1 MPFRSRVFLVL
12 AVVGFVPLLVLGWLS
27 FSVNRTELETTVG
40 RAHEATAVAAARAC
54 ERWVAQTIDSLR
66 LSLSAISFDQLTPA
80 EAATVLRIP
89 YRQLEAVEAVALLDE
104 TGNALV
110 PPLIEGK
117 SGAQQLD
124 QEDVD
129 LFARHV
135 PLAYATAAGTAIGP
149 PYRGRSGAAH
159 LAVAVRAGAPGP
171 DGAPL
176 LIVAA
181 QLSLGQ
187 LERQMRELAQDG
199 AVAYLVDRDGK
210 VIAGT
215 PGSPLTAAELDLIKG
230 GLASSHALSRPLRRG
245 NGADWLAAFAPLGD
259 LGWGVVVA
267 QPAARAFRPADR
279 VRVYTL
285 FWAGVTLALVALLG
299 AFLSRGLAEPIRHL
313 SLAATALT
321 EGRYDHT
328 AQVET
333 NDELGR
339 FAAAF
344 NHMAREVRRRDDEI
358 RRWNAEL
365 QDRVER
371 RTAELKE
378 AQDQILRTRRL
389 AALGSMAAGIA
400 HELNNPLTALT
411 GAAALLRHRLDP
423 GGPHDP
429 LLRILVEQSA
439 RVAQLGADLR
449 RFADQE
455 REQAGTR
462 FPLAA
467 PVRAA
472 LDSYKDELTGRRIEL
487 TTDLREAVPD
497 TQGDPEQIQQAVSQL
512 VRNAIQAMPE
522 GGKLTVRL
530 VDVEGEALKLSVSD
544 TGKGIPAP
552 IRERIF
558 DPFFTTKD
566 GHAGTGLGLSIAHTV
581 VLAHHGKLTV
591 ESEEGRGAT
600 FTVLLP
606 TAGAAAHLR

>member
-1 MPFRSRVFLVL
+1 VPFRSRVFLVL

-27 FSVNRTELETTVG
+27 FSVNRAELETTVG
-40 RAHEATAVAAARAC
+40 RAHEATAIAAARAC
-54 ERWVAQTIDSLR
+54 ERWVAQTLDSLR

-89 YRQLEAVEAVALLDE
+89 YRQLDPVEAIALLDE
-104 TGNALV
+104 SGNALV

-117 SGAQQLD
+117 SGVRQLD

-129 LFARHV
+129 LFAHHV
-135 PLAYATAAGTAIGP
+135 PFAYATAAGAAIGP
-149 PYRGRSGAAH
+149 PYRGKSGSAR
-159 LAVAVRAGAPGP
+159 LAVAVRTGLPGP

-181 QLSLGQ
+181 QLSLDQ

-199 AVAYLVDRDGK
+199 SVAYLVDRDGT

-215 PGSPLTAAELDLIKG
+215 AGSPLTPAEVDLIKAG
-230 GLASSHALSRPLRRG
+230 VASSHALSRQVRRG
-245 NGADWLAAFAPLGD
+245 NGTDWLAAFAPLGD
-259 LGWGVVVA
+259 LGWGVVIA
-267 QPAARAFRPADR
+267 QPAGRALRPADR
-279 VRVYTL
+279 VRLYTL
-285 FWAGVTLALVALLG
+285 FWAGVTLVLVTLLG
-299 AFLSRGLAEPIRHL
+299 AFLSRGLTEPIRHL
-313 SLAATALT
+313 SIAASALT

-339 FAAAF
+339 FAVAF

-365 QDRVER
+365 QDRVDR

-378 AQDQILRTRRL
+378 AQDQIQRSRRL

-411 GAAALLRHRLDP
+411 GAASLLRQQLDP
-423 GGPHDP
+423 GGAQDG
-429 LLRILVEQSA
+429 LVRILVEQSA
-439 RVAQLGADLR
+439 RVAQLGSDLR

-462 FPLAA
+462 FPLATA
-467 PVRAA
+467 VRAA
-472 LDSYKDELTGRRIEL
+472 LESCKEELSGRQIEL
-487 TTDLREAVPD
+487 TTDFRDAIPD
-497 TQGDPEQIQQAVSQL
+497 TQGNPEQIQQAVSQL
-512 VRNAIQAMPE
+512 VRNAIQAMPD

-558 DPFFTTKD
+558 DPFFTTKHR
-566 GHAGTGLGLSIAHTV
+566 HAGAGLGLSIAHTV